1 MKLWQNKFMEK
12 ITSIFFLMFFISL
25 ESLADQTF
33 YLSCKVLDQN
43 IYSMNEGKSEKF
55 SGFKKGI
62 KQGEIFTVE
71 FDYSPL
77 ESGFELF
84 VTIPGELHGYNFDN
98 YNFNNRIYIN
108 NFDVTYEREVGIRFD
123 KGDLLNSQRLYVGFD
138 KMTFKDDFS
147 SYDFKRY
154 YKNDWQLLF
163 FYGDLTNFHTGTAN
177 CMGMPNTYD
186 EVLKSMQEIYE

>member
-1 MKLWQNKFMEK
+1 MELWQNKFMEK
-12 ITSIFFLMFFISL
+12 IISIFFLMFFISL

-62 KQGEIFTVE
+62 KQGETFRVK
-71 FDYSPL
+71 FDYFPR
-77 ESGFELF
+77 EITFGFR
-84 VTIPGELHGYNFDN
+84 VTIPGEVHGYNFDN
-98 YNFNNRIYIN
+98 DIYMNNL
-108 NFDVTYEREVGIRFD
+108 DVTYELEEGIRFD
-123 KGDLLNSQRLYVGFD
+123 SESVLNSKRLYVGFD
-138 KMTFKDDFS
+138 VMTFKDDSNF
-147 SYDFKRY
+147 YDFRRY

-163 FYGDLTNFHTGTAN
+163 FDRGDVTNFYTGTAN

-186 EVLKSMQEIYE
+186 EVLKSMQEIHE